1 MKIYKI
7 SDILDSIEPVQHYIG
22 IFEET
27 PDPDI
32 EWPHRHNFYSIV
44 WFTQGKGLNVIDF
57 EEYEI
62 LPSANFTIILD
73 KFITGNILLRH
84 KVISS

>member
-32 EWPHRHNFYSIV
+32 ELPHRHNFYSIV
-44 WFTQGKGLNVIDF
+44 WFTQGKLLNVIDF
-57 EEYEI
+57 VEYEI
-62 LPSANFTIILD
+62 CSQRIFT
-73 KFITGNILLRH
+73 TNPRH
-84 KVISS
+84 IHNW

>member
-44 WFTQGKGLNVIDF
+44 WFTQGKG
-57 EEYEI
+57 
-62 LPSANFTIILD
+62 
-73 KFITGNILLRH
+73 IT
-84 KVISS
+84 